1 MGGHR
6 RMAQGCLQGPLDLLG
21 LSSSRFP
28 RTSAGSGALV
38 LGFAERGLKGLK
50 GALGDELQ
58 LLKGKFKGPHMEMTC
73 NPPTLT
79 CIKLSSGRD

>member
-21 LSSSRFP
+21 PSSSRFP

-50 GALGDELQ
+50 AALGDELQ
-58 LLKGKFKGPHMEMTC
+58 LLKGKFKGPHMEISWSQCDM
-73 NPPTLT
+73 
-79 CIKLSSGRD
+79 